1 MSGLPVRRK
10 PQVLKKLL
18 PGICFMLAGLAH
30 SADQVSSGFMV
41 LVNLNPQNTAA
52 SPAAAQAAAPGTTST
67 ARSTAQSS
75 CISQSLSEQA
85 NAVVR
90 VICGTSQ
97 FVSITPNPSARLL
110 GSHGG
115 AFNYVLGAGRT
126 ASQSASVGGLGFSN
140 DFSPGT
146 GTVTALRINNVDGT
160 EGPLEVL
167 LTF

>member
-1 MSGLPVRRK
+1 
-10 PQVLKKLL
+10 
-18 PGICFMLAGLAH
+18 
-30 SADQVSSGFMV
+30 MV

-52 SPAAAQAAAPGTTST
+52 SPGAAQAATTGTTT
-67 ARSTAQSS
+67 TTTTAQSS

>member
-1 MSGLPVRRK
+1 MSRLPVRSKRHM
-10 PQVLKKLL
+10 LKKLL
-18 PGICFMLAGLAH
+18 PGVCLMLAGFAC
-30 SADQVSSGFMV
+30 SADQARSSFQV
-41 LVNLNPQNTAA
+41 LVNLNPQNTA
-52 SPAAAQAAAPGTTST
+52 STQNTAQSTSG
-67 ARSTAQSS
+67 STAQSI
-75 CISQSLSEQA
+75 CVSQSLSVQA

-90 VICGTSQ
+90 VLCGTNQ
-97 FVSITPNPSARLL
+97 FVSITPNPTARLL

-126 ASQSASVGGLGFSN
+126 ALQSESVGGLGLSN